1 VFFLFHADMSTCYW
15 WAKRWW
21 FLPPPN
27 RSYSRQENHNCIHV
41 REREKNKNKRTYQV
55 APQ

>member
-1 VFFLFHADMSTCYW
+1 MSTCYW

-27 RSYSRQENHNCIHV
+27 RSYSPLKLPTLKLQRCEAFFI
-41 REREKNKNKRTYQV
+41 
-55 APQ
+55 